1 MQTKMSWKM
10 AEALWRR
17 CDSNSGIMAVK
28 WGDNS
33 LVNLASNFV
42 RVEPIGESRKWREK
56 EKGEKKTFHVLKLLN
71 NTTKAW
77 EVWTWWTCCYHCIKY
92 CARQSASTKRYS
104 SISSIRQRSMLG
116 SYTVI
121 TFVRMENHIKIRNL
135 CWRFQFRLSYQML

>member
-1 MQTKMSWKM
+1 M

-104 SISSIRQRSMLG
+104 GISSIRQRSMLG
-116 SYTVI
+116 SC
-121 TFVRMENHIKIRNL
+121 RN
-135 CWRFQFRLSYQML
+135 FRQNGKPHKDQKSLLEVPIQIELSDALILV